1 MDLSHHQLAFVAGLL
16 GSAHCIGM
24 CGALVSSFFMAA
36 GRGRVAPH
44 AVYHG
49 ARIGVYALIGA
60 LAAALGVALVSTG
73 LIGKAQGILQIV
85 VGVLVILLA
94 LDVGGLLPR
103 SLAFTLV
110 PGRLVRLG
118 VGRALAAGPVRGAA
132 MAGAVNGV
140 MPCSLTL
147 AMAVQATTLESVA
160 AGAGLMLAF
169 GLGTLPSMLFVS
181 VAFGRLGT
189 RLRGWLL
196 KLAALAV
203 AGMGVATLIQG
214 VSYFN
219 VMRKLGNW

>member
-1 MDLSHHQLAFVAGLL
+1 VEIATYQIAFVAGLL

-24 CGALVSSFFMAA
+24 CGALVSSFFMATP
-36 GRGRVAPH
+36 RGHVAPY

-49 ARIGVYALIGA
+49 ARLAVYTLIGA

-73 LIGKAQGILQIV
+73 LVGKVQGVLQIV
-85 VGVLVILLA
+85 VGLLVILLA

-103 SLAFTLV
+103 SLSIAFA
-110 PGRLVRLG
+110 PAGLVR
-118 VGRALAAGPVRGAA
+118 VGMAHALRAGPVPGAA
-132 MAGAVNGV
+132 VAGAVNGV

-147 AMAVQATTLESVA
+147 AMAVQATTLESVP
-160 AGAGLMLAF
+160 AGAGMMLAF

-196 KLAALAV
+196 KGAAVVV
-203 AGMGVATLIQG
+203 AAMGAATLWQG
-214 VSYFN
+214 ITYFN